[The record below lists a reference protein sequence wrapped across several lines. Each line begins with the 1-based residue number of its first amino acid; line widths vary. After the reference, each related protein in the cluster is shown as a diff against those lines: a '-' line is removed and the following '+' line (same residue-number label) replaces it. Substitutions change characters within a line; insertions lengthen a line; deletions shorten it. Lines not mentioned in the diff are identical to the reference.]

1 MKKKDVFRDIPKFDT
16 FAKIE
21 PLNKGWSGDKKYR
34 IETTNGAKLLLR
46 ISDIDKL
53 ERKKSE
59 YGKLKR
65 AAALDIN
72 FSVPMDFGLCNNEKN
87 VYQLLKWV
95 DGEDLETILPNLS
108 ERSQY
113 ILGLKA
119 GEMLRKIHTLPA
131 TNIVESWDAWFYR
144 KVQDRIDFYNTN
156 PIKSESGDLVIRYLQ
171 DKKHLFVDRPQT
183 FIHGDCNKTN
193 LIAIPNGQIGVIDF
207 DCYNKDNDHGD
218 PWWEFIPVNWV
229 GDVTP
234 HFNTGM
240 LKGYFDGEP
249 PQGFFEVF
257 AYYLAYDAL
266 AELCDAS
273 KREESEI
280 GIRHMDNILS
290 WLNNMQ
296 NTMPTWYHLK
306 SDMQDIYNLW
316 CMALGY

>member
-1 MKKKDVFRDIPKFDT
+1 MKRKDIFRDIPEFDT

-34 IETTNGAKLLLR
+34 IETNNGAKLLLR

-72 FSVPMDFGLCNNEKN
+72 FSVPVDFGLCNNGKN

-108 ERSQY
+108 ETEQY
-113 ILGLKA
+113 VLGLKA

-131 TNIVESWDAWFYR
+131 PENAEPWDAWFYR
-144 KVQDRIDFYNTN
+144 RVQSRIDFYNTN
-156 PIKSESGDLVIRYLQ
+156 PIKSESGGLVIRYLQ
-171 DKKHLFVDRPQT
+171 ENKHLLVDRAQT

-193 LIAIPNGQIGVIDF
+193 LIAMPNGQIGVIDF
-207 DCYNKDNDHGD
+207 DYYNSENDHGD
-218 PWWEFIPVNWV
+218 PWLEFTSMNWV
-229 GDVTP
+229 GEVNP
-234 HFNTGM
+234 YFNTGV
-240 LKGYFDGEP
+240 LNSYFDGEP
-249 PQGFFEVF
+249 PHDFFEVF

-266 AELCDAS
+266 AELCIEY
-273 KREESEI
+273 KYGEPEV
-280 GIRHMDNILS
+280 GMRHMANILC
-290 WLNNMQ
+290 WLNNLQ
-296 NTMPTWYHLK
+296 NTIPTWYLK
-306 SDMQDIYNLW
+306 SFISN
-316 CMALGY
+316 G